1 MELFPYFFYST
12 GIRFLVRGLINVAV
26 WRLLSTSYV
35 VALCALDLFFFL
47 LGYAI
52 YKLINY
58 CYFCA
63 GTCQANIVR
72 SDHST

>member
-35 VALCALDLFFFL
+35 VALCALDLFFFTRL
-47 LGYAI
+47 RHLQV
-52 YKLINY
+52 N
-58 CYFCA
+58 
-63 GTCQANIVR
+63 
-72 SDHST
+72 